1 MNILD
6 QVDADLGQQSGISIL
21 DQVDQDLSAPP
32 KEGLLGRAAHSLGVA
47 AKSTGE
53 LGGGALMF
61 VPSWLGRLGYTGIKE
76 SQKALAGTSFGDQK
90 IDVNMN
96 PEIGRQL
103 VEIAEAKQRLQKLPK
118 SAIREEAER
127 VQEGLS
133 MIVPQS
139 SDPIVRHQ
147 MEKVGEGFHKIFG
160 WADEINAIGRERFDS
175 PFAGDAV
182 QFLSELA
189 AFGALHKVGKKAR
202 TKVAALR
209 KKAKRGDDLDAALDK
224 ALDDLGIGVKK
235 EDLSTPEKRQAAI
248 EALDPELFDNYRAS
262 EAKAQ
267 GKIDAQRAKAGFMS
281 EEEVRKIRAR
291 QKVVADARARYQ
303 RMRAAKP
310 PTPEVLPAKEDPPVS
325 VISGQPKTRERAP
338 DTRRNLEGIQPVD
351 HTTPE
356 AEIIKTRARESTRQ
370 APPVPPQPRGQAAM
384 ENLERIKREQGIGL
398 REGDKAANKTNE
410 VYPDHPI
417 RFDDIWDPGAGYP
430 KRYQFTVTEGP
441 HKGKTFNSKTL
452 ATEDIR
458 ASLEGLAGID
468 LKPKESKPVPV
479 EEPAET
485 PSVQNVNKAEEPP
498 PIATEL
504 KVLEVKPE
512 QKTATP
518 IDLDR
523 LPDWVEIE
531 LESIYKDPNSPKRIG
546 EIARQLLETGELDKP
561 GLVKTFKSGI
571 QMR

>member
-76 SQKALAGTSFGDQK
+76 SQKALAGTDFGDQK

-127 VQEGLS
+127 VQEGIGML
-133 MIVPQS
+133 VPQS
-139 SDPIVRHQ
+139 EDPTVRRQ
-147 MEKVGEGFHKIFG
+147 MEVVGKGFEKAFG
-160 WADEINAIGRERFDS
+160 WAEEVNSAVRTGTGS
-175 PFAGDAV
+175 VLAGDAA
-182 QFLSELA
+182 QFLAELA
-189 AFGALHKVGKKAR
+189 AFGALHRLGKKANA
-202 TKVAALR
+202 KLNAVR
-209 KKAKRGDDLDAALDK
+209 KKVKRGEDPDAALSK
-224 ALDDLGIGVKK
+224 ALDELGLEKYK

-248 EALDPELFDNYRAS
+248 EAIDPELFDNYRAS

-291 QKVVADARARYQ
+291 QKVVADARVRYQ

-310 PTPEVLPAKEDPPVS
+310 PTPEVLPAKEEPPVS

-338 DTRRNLEGIQPVD
+338 DTRGNLEGIQPVD

-410 VYPDHPI
+410 VYSDHPI

-430 KRYQFTVTEGP
+430 KMYQFTVTEGP

-479 EEPAET
+479 EEPVET

-498 PIATEL
+498 RPAEPPPIAKDL
-504 KVLEVKPE
+504 KVLKAE
-512 QKTATP
+512 QKGPTRV
-518 IDLDR
+518 DLDR
-523 LPDWVEIE
+523 LPDWVEID
-531 LESIYKDPNSPKRIG
+531 LEDIYKNPWDKDNNKSKRMQKVAKQI
-546 EIARQLLETGELDKP
+546 LETGELVYSWF
-561 GLVKTFKSGI
+561 G
-571 QMR
+571 